1 MNISFIQIV
10 LLRYTSTRTRFVLS
24 FFSGSRTIVVRN
36 IIPVWMSLYHITIVN
51 SSCAIELL
59 KAIFCV
65 PCIIFIKSPSFTLN
79 RFRRQALTPYIW
91 FIQVNHWSPFKD
103 IFPLRLWL
111 PPLAIKWST
120 SQDSRVYSLWV
131 RAFLHRLIQSMWF
144 FFCDHILIGVRYL
157 SITDMP
163 ENSQLSNVY
172 HFLSTQRPYRF
183 ILKIF
188 SSKLSASFS

>member
-24 FFSGSRTIVVRN
+24 FLSGSRTIVVRN

-91 FIQVNHWSPFKD
+91 FIQGNHWSPFKD

-144 FFCDHILIGVRYL
+144 FFV
-157 SITDMP
+157 T
-163 ENSQLSNVY
+163 
-172 HFLSTQRPYRF
+172 T
-183 ILKIF
+183 F
-188 SSKLSASFS
+188 SSVWDILVSPTCQKILNCQTFTIFCQHNDRIDLF